1 MTINTTITYT
11 LYLESEEFELLN
23 SIVKE
28 LKHEYDEEEQEYVV
42 IVDEDMLYDI
52 KEKLEY
58 EAYIQE
64 YEECNSYQANRITSL
79 LCDINHEL

>member
-64 YEECNSYQANRITSL
+64 YEEYNSYQADRITSL
-79 LCDINHEL
+79 ICDISREL